1 MDGHDLMPDEDGA
14 QARETENDVIL
25 LADKEKGQDALFPS
39 LGTVH
44 PALFLYRQEKGQDA
58 LFPEMGVAATI
69 MDNLQAADVVA
80 GLNRGLG
87 TDEGEWLTQLG
98 YGLAHVVG
106 IAFDTRHG
114 LRQKSAVDV

>member
-25 LADKEKGQDALFPS
+25 LADK
-39 LGTVH
+39 
-44 PALFLYRQEKGQDA
+44 EKGQDA